1 MAAGGVDY
9 AAIGKRIRARRYDLR
24 LTQAMLAGMIGVS
37 TSFIGHLERGEKKP
51 SLETIV
57 ALCDALDTDANAL
70 ILGRRHTCDAACP
83 LYAELRELLRGYGK
97 GE

>member
-70 ILGRRHTCDAACP
+70 ILGRRHT
-83 LYAELRELLRGYGK
+83 
-97 GE
+97 